1 MTSQGASEGPNRK
14 TKSITN
20 FFTTTKSLVPLAGSA
35 SFKPSAPIPA
45 SSSIIQPSSGPISKR
60 KASTSAPSS
69 PTTLRPPPKRLALT
83 RTLPIRG
90 VHSLLTRWPTDSPLY
105 SLGIGAKSNSSL
117 GSASDRSASVS
128 SQSADSLASGRSMS
142 RARRDARDA
151 KRVLRTIKQVKEGEY
166 KVKKGIPG
174 GKYLIHRQLHPS
186 GYKYLR
192 EVELKKPENSELSD
206 YFYGDEIRYDYTRRP
221 YKGDRQLVI
230 HMPSG
235 FHEIMAGKFSDMIVR
250 WLGNIANG
258 SLCRVDH
265 TKELTMEIAGEISS
279 SLAKRV
285 KPSEPRDD
293 RLEPDL
299 SFRHEN
305 CRVADMVVEVA
316 WSQSK
321 LQLPDR
327 ARRYIEGTKGAI
339 RTVIGLS
346 MNDIYRGGRRAT
358 FSFWRGEQ
366 DGDQWKRTTVAD
378 NMEFIDGNGQA
389 VDECVLSLSL
399 RDFICSEE
407 ATEFGDFE
415 DVPLNITSKTLYE
428 FYVQAFKAQIADE
441 ATEKIEEVQQ
451 KANSASEK
459 ILAIDNFIRE
469 RGTRGVSNRILMER
483 KQLADVRANMAGL
496 KDEST
501 KIASLIEDIEAT
513 MDKVGDRV
521 GVMRKVE
528 KDRVAAAR
536 KVAEVETE
544 LARLTAEEGNWV
556 ERSIRSRSQ
565 RLLGPRRQGGLIS
578 GHPGVRRGATR
589 VSWGNT
595 TTIDLHVGTAASRH
609 QSFLWLHLIQA

>member
-1 MTSQGASEGPNRK
+1 M
-14 TKSITN
+14 
-20 FFTTTKSLVPLAGSA
+20 
-35 SFKPSAPIPA
+35 
-45 SSSIIQPSSGPISKR
+45 
-60 KASTSAPSS
+60 
-69 PTTLRPPPKRLALT
+69 
-83 RTLPIRG
+83 
-90 VHSLLTRWPTDSPLY
+90 
-105 SLGIGAKSNSSL
+105 SNSSL

-128 SQSADSLASGRSMS
+128 SQSAHSLASGRSMS

-166 KVKKGIPG
+166 RVKKGIPG

-186 GYKYLR
+186 GYKLLR
-192 EVELKKPENSELSD
+192 EVELKKPENSELSE

-221 YKGDRQLVI
+221 YKGDKQLVI
-230 HMPSG
+230 HVPSG

-265 TKELTMEIAGEISS
+265 TKELTMEIAGKISS

-299 SFRHEN
+299 SFRHED

-339 RTVIGLS
+339 QTVIGLN
-346 MNDIYRGGRRAT
+346 MNDIYDGGRRAT
-358 FSFWRGEQ
+358 FSFWRCEQ
-366 DGDQWKRTTVAD
+366 DGDQWKRTTVVD

-389 VDECVLSLSL
+389 VDECMLSLSL

-415 DVPLNITSKTLYE
+415 DVALKITSKTLYE

-441 ATEKIEEVQQ
+441 ATEKIEEVQK
-451 KANSASEK
+451 KANCASER

-483 KQLADVRANMAGL
+483 KQLADIRAKMAGL
-496 KDEST
+496 KDESA
-501 KIASLIEDIEAT
+501 KIASLIGNIEAM
-513 MDKVGDRV
+513 MDMVGDRV

-544 LARLTAEEGNWV
+544 LARLTAEEGNWA
-556 ERSIRSRSQ
+556 ERSIIRSRFLIRLCALVVRTSVAVTYKYRADVFSAPAALGAEAHCNTVKPSHLFSIVDLFTEVRAHKQTSAPAPAPDVAAAKFAEERLAVTPQ
-565 RLLGPRRQGGLIS
+565 RSICTPEPLRA
-578 GHPGVRRGATR
+578 ATR
-589 VSWGNT
+589 VSSGFTLSTHNSQYF
-595 TTIDLHVGTAASRH
+595 ASEQLGMLLLKPARRH
-609 QSFLWLHLIQA
+609 QGRSMMHP